1 MNNGLTRLMPQCVL
15 GCILAALSFAAVP
28 PDAPSGNPLSVDIP
42 EQPLSMALAA
52 FAVQTGLRLAYISA
66 IGEDRVSRKARA
78 GMPPSAA
85 LRTLLS
91 GTGLDFIFLN
101 SRTIKIFEIP
111 KVAAADAA
119 ALEEIV
125 VTATKREESLSKVP
139 ISATVYSAEAID
151 VSGIKGIAELAA
163 LTPGVEYDS
172 NAHWGAGVLTNLAIR
187 GIDSRVGASTTG
199 VYIDDAPIQA
209 RNGNFGNP
217 YPVTFDLARIEVLR
231 GPQSTLFGAG
241 AEGGAIRFITNEPST
256 TSYSGLFRSELS
268 ATEYGGLSYEAGAIM
283 GAPIVEGRLG
293 IRFSAWYRD
302 DGGYIDRISP
312 FTGAIVDKNA
322 NESTTK
328 AFRLSFA
335 VEPDSL
341 RITPSIAYQSAQIG
355 DSPNYYVYLSD
366 PGAGVLRSGKL
377 LSQPAVDA
385 FTFSSLKVEARL
397 GTLELTAVTSYFDR
411 TETATIDSTNQ
422 AGTQFGGYGNPLGLA
437 YPTSYA
443 DAAPSVTALHQIVA
457 STEVRVNSANEE
469 ALLKWTAGAFFSRA
483 LQDERLDSYYL
494 AAPANPGILS
504 NDQSTDI
511 LLAGFGNLDLAL
523 SQRVRATL
531 GIRVDHTR
539 SEFSDYTAGFVFA
552 GSGVPPFARGATNA
566 TPVTPQFNLVYD
578 AGEHSMVYATVARGF
593 RIGGANVGL
602 PAFCGP
608 FAAPPSY
615 ASDSVWSY
623 ELGTKNNLFDDRLQI
638 AASTFYLR
646 WNDIQN
652 HEVLQC
658 GAGFVANA
666 GDAIGKGFDLT
677 ANALLTDRIK
687 VGLALGA
694 VDVRYTETVVDG
706 GYVIAERGAVVG
718 GVPHV
723 PPPWNGTLY
732 IRYQW
737 PLAHGTAYAR
747 AEEIATSHNPGPFTE
762 SNPKALGDSPS
773 YQSDPA
779 TNRLNLQLG
788 LSWTRWDIKLF
799 ANNVLNSLP
808 ALQRNV
814 DASGSTL
821 VYAYTFR
828 PRTLGLTANWTF

>member
-1 MNNGLTRLMPQCVL
+1 MSFLTRLMLQCVL
-15 GCILAALSFAAVP
+15 GSILAALSFAAAP
-28 PDAPSGNPLSVDIP
+28 PDAPSGNPLSLDIP
-42 EQPLSMALAA
+42 AQPLSMALAA
-52 FAVQTGLRLAYISA
+52 FADQTGLPLVYVST
-66 IGEDRVSRKARA
+66 IGEGRVSHKARA

-91 GTGLDFIFLN
+91 GTGLDFVFLN
-101 SRTIKIFEIP
+101 SRTVKIFEIP
-111 KVAAADAA
+111 KVAPTDAS

-139 ISATVYSAEAID
+139 ISATVFSAEAID
-151 VSGIKGIAELAA
+151 ASGIKGIAELAA

-268 ATEYGGLSYEAGAIM
+268 ATEYGALSYEAGAIL
-283 GAPIVEGRLG
+283 GGPIVEGRLG
-293 IRFSAWYRD
+293 MRLSAWYRD
-302 DGGYIDRISP
+302 DGGYIDRVNP

-322 NESTTK
+322 NESMTK

-335 VEPDSL
+335 IEPDSL
-341 RITPSIAYQSAQIG
+341 RITPALAYQSTQIG

-366 PGAGVLRSGKL
+366 PGAGLLRNGKL

-385 FTFSSLKVEARL
+385 FTFASIKLEARL
-397 GTLELTAVTSYFDR
+397 EGSQLTAMTSYFDR

-422 AGTQFGGYGNPLGLA
+422 AGTEFGGYGNPLGLA
-437 YPTSYA
+437 YPTSYG
-443 DAAPSVTALHQIVA
+443 DAAPSLTALHQIVA
-457 STEVRVNSANEE
+457 STEVRVNSLNEE
-469 ALLKWTAGAFFSRA
+469 ARLKWTAGVFFSRA
-483 LQDERLDSYYL
+483 QQDERLDSYYL

-504 NDQSTDI
+504 NDQSTDV
-511 LLAGFGNLDLAL
+511 LVAGFGNLDLAL
-523 SQRVRATL
+523 SQNLRATI

-539 SEFSDYTAGFVFA
+539 SEFSDYMAGFVFA
-552 GSGVPPFARGATNA
+552 GSGIPPFARGVTNA
-566 TPVTPQFNLVYD
+566 TPVTPQFNLVYE
-578 AGEHSMVYATVARGF
+578 AGEHSMLYATVARGF

-602 PAFCGP
+602 PLICGP
-608 FAAPPSY
+608 FTAPPSY

-623 ELGTKNNLFDDRLQI
+623 ELGAKSNLFDDRLQL

-652 HEVLQC
+652 HEVLKC

-666 GDAIGKGFDLT
+666 GDAVGKGFDL
-677 ANALLTDRIK
+677 AVNALLTDRIK
-687 VGLALGA
+687 VGLALEA
-694 VDVRYTETVVDG
+694 LDVRYTATVLDD

-723 PPPWNGTLY
+723 PSPWNGTLY

-737 PLAHGTAYAR
+737 PMAGGNAYAR

-779 TNRLNLQLG
+779 TDRLNLQLG
-788 LSWTRWDIKLF
+788 LHWTHWDIKLF

-808 ALQRNV
+808 TLQRNI

-828 PRTLGLTANWTF
+828 PRTVGLAANCTF

>member
-1 MNNGLTRLMPQCVL
+1 MGFLTRLMPQCVL
-15 GCILAALSFAAVP
+15 GSILAALSVAAVP
-28 PDAPSGNPLSVDIP
+28 PDAPPGNPLSVDIP
-42 EQPLSMALAA
+42 AQPLSMALAA
-52 FAVQTGLRLAYISA
+52 FADQTGLPLVYIST
-66 IGEDRVSRKARA
+66 IGEGRVSHKAGA

-91 GTGLDFIFLN
+91 GTGLDFVFLN

-111 KVAAADAA
+111 KIAPTNAS

-125 VTATKREESLSKVP
+125 VSATKREESLSKVP
-139 ISATVYSAEAID
+139 ISATVFSAEAID
-151 VSGIKGIAELAA
+151 ASGIKGIAELAA

-187 GIDSRVGASTTG
+187 GIDSRVGPSTTG

-283 GAPIVEGRLG
+283 GGPIVEGRLG
-293 IRFSAWYRD
+293 VRLSAWYRD
-302 DGGYIDRISP
+302 DGGYIDRVSP
-312 FTGAIVDKNA
+312 FTGAIVDRNA
-322 NESTTK
+322 NQSATK
-328 AFRLSFA
+328 AIRLSFA
-335 VEPDSL
+335 IEPDSL
-341 RITPSIAYQSAQIG
+341 RITPSLAYQRAQIG
-355 DSPNYYVYLSD
+355 DSPNYYVCLSD
-366 PGAGVLRSGKL
+366 PSAGVWRNGKL

-385 FTFSSLKVEARL
+385 FTFASIKVEARL
-397 GTLELTAVTSYFDR
+397 GATELTAVTSYFDR

-422 AGTQFGGYGNPLGLA
+422 AGAEFGGYGNPLGPE

-443 DAAPSVTALHQIVA
+443 DAAPSLTALHQIV
-457 STEVRVNSANEE
+457 E
-469 ALLKWTAGAFFSRA
+469 APLKWTAGIFFSRA
-483 LQDERLDSYYL
+483 LQGERLDTYYIV
-494 AAPANPGILS
+494 APANPGILS
-504 NDQSTDI
+504 NDQSTDVI
-511 LLAGFGNLDLAL
+511 LAGFGNLDLAL
-523 SQRVRATL
+523 SQNVRATI
-531 GIRVDHTR
+531 GIRVDHSR
-539 SEFSDYTAGFVFA
+539 SEFSDYSAGFVYA
-552 GSGVPPFARGATNA
+552 GSGVPPFARGVTNA
-566 TPVTPQFNLVYD
+566 TPVTPQFNLVYE
-578 AGEHSMVYATVARGF
+578 AAEHSMLYAAVARGF
-593 RIGGANVGL
+593 RIGGANIGL
-602 PAFCGP
+602 PVVCGP
-608 FAAPPSY
+608 FAAPSSY

-623 ELGTKNNLFDDRLQI
+623 ELGTKNNLFDDHLQL
-638 AASTFYLR
+638 AASLFYLR
-646 WNDIQN
+646 WNDTQE

-666 GDAIGKGFDLT
+666 GDAVGKGFDLT

-694 VDVRYTETVVDG
+694 LDVRYTATVVDD
-706 GYVIAERGAVVG
+706 GYVIAQRGTVVG

-723 PPPWNGTLY
+723 PSPWNGTLY
-732 IRYQW
+732 VRYQW

-747 AEEIATSHNPGPFTE
+747 AEDIATSHNPGPFTE
-762 SNPKALGDSPS
+762 SNPKALGDSPT

-788 LSWTRWDIKLF
+788 LSWTHWDIKLF

-814 DASGSTL
+814 DAPGSTL

-828 PRTLGLTANWTF
+828 PRTVGLTANRTF

>member
-1 MNNGLTRLMPQCVL
+1 MGFLTRLMPQCVL
-15 GCILAALSFAAVP
+15 GSILAAVSFAAVP
-28 PDAPSGNPLSVDIP
+28 PGAPPGNPLPVDIP
-42 EQPLSMALAA
+42 AQPLSMALAA
-52 FAVQTGLRLAYISA
+52 FADQTGLPLVYIST
-66 IGEDRVSRKARA
+66 IGEGRVSHEARA

-91 GTGLDFIFLN
+91 GTGLDFVFLN

-111 KVAAADAA
+111 KIAPANAS

-125 VTATKREESLSKVP
+125 VSATKREEPLSKVP
-139 ISATVYSAEAID
+139 ISATVFSAEAID
-151 VSGIKGIAELAA
+151 AAGIKGIAELAA

-187 GIDSRVGASTTG
+187 GIDSRVGPSTTG

-256 TSYSGLFRSELS
+256 TRYSGLFRSELS

-283 GAPIVEGRLG
+283 GGPIVEGRLG
-293 IRFSAWYRD
+293 VRLSAWYRD

-312 FTGAIVDKNA
+312 FTGAVVDRNA
-322 NESTTK
+322 NQSAIK
-328 AFRLSFA
+328 AIRLSFA
-335 VEPDSL
+335 IEPDSL
-341 RITPSIAYQSAQIG
+341 RITPSLAYQRAQIG

-366 PGAGVLRSGKL
+366 PSAGVWRNGKL

-385 FTFSSLKVEARL
+385 FTFASVKVEARL
-397 GTLELTAVTSYFDR
+397 GAAELTAVTSYFDR

-422 AGTQFGGYGNPLGLA
+422 AGAEFGGYGNPLGPE

-443 DAAPSVTALHQIVA
+443 DAAPSLTALHQTVA
-457 STEVRVNSANEE
+457 STEVRVNSVNEQ
-469 ALLKWTAGAFFSRA
+469 ARLKWTAGIFFSRA
-483 LQDERLDSYYL
+483 LQDERLDTYYIV
-494 AAPANPGILS
+494 APANPGILS
-504 NDQSTDI
+504 NDQSTDVI
-511 LLAGFGNLDLAL
+511 LAGFGNLDLAL
-523 SQRVRATL
+523 SQNVRATV
-531 GIRVDHTR
+531 GIRVDHSR
-539 SEFSDYTAGFVFA
+539 SEFSDYSGGFVFA
-552 GSGVPPFARGATNA
+552 GSGVPPFARGVTNA
-566 TPVTPQFNLVYD
+566 TPVTPQFNLVYE
-578 AGEHSMVYATVARGF
+578 AAEPSMLYATVARGF
-593 RIGGANVGL
+593 RIGGANIGL
-602 PAFCGP
+602 PAVCGP
-608 FAAPPSY
+608 FAAPSSY

-623 ELGTKNNLFDDRLQI
+623 ELGTKNNLFDDHLQL
-638 AASTFYLR
+638 AASMFYLR
-646 WNDIQN
+646 WNDTQE

-666 GDAIGKGFDLT
+666 GDAVGKGFDLT

-694 VDVRYTETVVDG
+694 LDVRYTATVVDD
-706 GYVIAERGAVVG
+706 GYVIAQRGAVVG

-723 PPPWNGTLY
+723 PSPWNGTLY
-732 IRYQW
+732 VRYQW

-747 AEEIATSHNPGPFTE
+747 AEDIATSHNPGPFTE
-762 SNPKALGDSPS
+762 SNPKALGDSPT

-788 LSWTRWDIKLF
+788 LSWTHWDIKLF

-814 DASGSTL
+814 DAPGATL

-828 PRTLGLTANWTF
+828 PRTVGLTANRTF